1 MYPLYDTVLR
11 QLQKCHHRIHRILD
25 SQPLKPLLV
34 CCRAACCSAESSA
47 PCPWS
52 GWWGRPPSLSL
63 WAGSHAL
70 LRARC
75 TIRTQFNTVAVHPL
89 AYYLRKFVSH
99 GICSSVSLSLTVPR
113 HWVKRRGVTSS
124 SLSVIARMTT
134 LHKNK
139 ACSSFL
145 GASWLPCISKKMHAY
160 ICMHIYINYNIW
172 NQSSMQTHLK
182 K

>member
-1 MYPLYDTVLR
+1 MPSQNMQNPWITASETLISLLQSSLLLSWELSPMPLIRMTG
-11 QLQKCHHRIHRILD
+11 
-25 SQPLKPLLV
+25 
-34 CCRAACCSAESSA
+34 EA
-47 PCPWS
+47 PE
-52 GWWGRPPSLSL
+52 
-63 WAGSHAL
+63 
-70 LRARC
+70 
-75 TIRTQFNTVAVHPL
+75 PL
-89 AYYLRKFVSH
+89 ALGWVSCIAQGTTHNKDSIQYCCCPSSSVLLEKFVSH

-113 HWVKRRGVTSS
+113 HWVKCRGVTSS

-134 LHKNK
+134 LHKDK

-172 NQSSMQTHLK
+172 NQSGMQIHLK